1 MVLIP
6 SRTSTSW
13 SAGTADWN
21 RPCRPWRAYRLSPV
35 FVCHVRTQAP
45 PSRPSLIPSDGMGQG
60 TEPVKVHA
68 VQGVDRETHDTL
80 PLFAL
85 PVVRIRSYRYAKN
98 SVTFFS
104 VVAHCSTSRFL
115 ELPVSRLSPTTA
127 CGGGTGEASG
137 AGTTRL
143 AELQYL
149 LRYGGLKQACPP
161 SWARARL
168 LGRPASIAC
177 GRA

>member
-1 MVLIP
+1 MVG
-6 SRTSTSW
+6 W
-13 SAGTADWN
+13 SCRLGTGPAV
-21 RPCRPWRAYRLSPV
+21 RGVPYRLSPV

-45 PSRPSLIPSDGMGQG
+45 PSRPSLIPPDGMGQG

-149 LRYGGLKQACPP
+149 LRYGGLKQACPL
-161 SWARARL
+161 SWARTRL
-168 LGRPASIAC
+168 LGRPASTAC